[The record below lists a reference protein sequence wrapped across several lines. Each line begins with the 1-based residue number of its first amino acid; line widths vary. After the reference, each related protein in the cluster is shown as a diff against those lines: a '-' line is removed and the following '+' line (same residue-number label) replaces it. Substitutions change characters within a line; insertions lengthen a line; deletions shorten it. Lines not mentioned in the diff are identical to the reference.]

1 MGDFLGVFVNNEI
14 VAFVRFD
21 TSLEIESVNSDRCI
35 KFDSQAMFD
44 ECLELMSKTHAPLG
58 EVLQA
63 TAKMRVF
70 SQIEQVAR
78 VVIVDQKTDQ
88 LGPLQKDSCG
98 TSIVTGPKTE
108 RLISLYLKKH
118 SQI

>member
-1 MGDFLGVFVNNEI
+1 MGVFVNNEI

-88 LGPLQKDSCG
+88 LLWCLENTKRRTTHDTVCIHASLRATIG
-98 TSIVTGPKTE
+98 TIGS
-108 RLISLYLKKH
+108 
-118 SQI
+118 

>member
-35 KFDSQAMFD
+35 MFD

-88 LGPLQKDSCG
+88 LLWCLENTKRHTTHDTVCIHASLRATIG
-98 TSIVTGPKTE
+98 TIGS
-108 RLISLYLKKH
+108 
-118 SQI
+118 

>member
-88 LGPLQKDSCG
+88 LLWCLENTKRHTTHDTVCIHASLRATIG
-98 TSIVTGPKTE
+98 TIGS
-108 RLISLYLKKH
+108 
-118 SQI
+118 